1 MDISTVRIVSGA
13 LAAVVLAVI
22 IYRRKANAAA

>member
-1 MDISTVRIVSGA
+1 MDSSVLVRVLASV

-22 IYRRKANAAA
+22 IYRRKQKAV